1 MKPRPKAPRC
11 ECPERA
17 NVMPNMIDWYSK
29 EEKLGMNH
37 EPNKCLCINRLK
49 QYKRRDK
56 ILWLCSCCHLPGDEE
71 VKNVP
76 YSWEK
81 HKWHHVEEHKQKPQ
95 TQPQEKATF
104 YPTEFAN
111 RIRAD
116 EKAKIL
122 QEILKFMD
130 NVNKVYHTT
139 PTELKIRRYLE
150 AELKETK

>member
-1 MKPRPKAPRC
+1 
-11 ECPERA
+11 
-17 NVMPNMIDWYSK
+17 MPNMIDWYSK

-56 ILWLCSCCHLPGDEE
+56 ILWLCSCCHLSGDED
-71 VKNVP
+71 
-76 YSWEK
+76 
-81 HKWHHVEEHKQKPQ
+81 HVEKHKQKPQ

-116 EKAKIL
+116 ERAKT
-122 QEILKFMD
+122 LKYIWD
-130 NVNKVYHTT
+130 NFTLTGKLNKYIGDEVG
-139 PTELKIRRYLE
+139 KE
-150 AELKETK
+150 AELKEIK